1 MQVSFQI
8 FVKKSTFKEKK
19 SKDGQMIL
27 KYARKIMFFL
37 LSYFAQI
44 RYQVNFQ
51 HCKNKVF

>member
-37 LSYFAQI
+37 LSYFVQI